1 LVGRKALIAI
11 LLSAL
16 SGGLLSAAFEPVG
29 KWWVVPIA
37 IAVHMYALS
46 LAKRKILSAFI
57 FALTLN
63 LIVLHWSSTFV
74 GSVPW
79 VILAFGLSFFYL
91 PLALVS
97 HWGMTAYPLIYIVME
112 ECRNR
117 FPFGGFGWVRIA
129 YTQAD
134 APISKIAAIGGA
146 SALSALAVL
155 MGLILF
161 YGAKREFS
169 LITFVPFLFLL
180 VPLTLSV
187 ISATNVLMI
196 QGNVPQMG
204 LDFNSRAKAVFT
216 NHFERTQE
224 ELAKDANVD
233 LVLWP
238 ENSVDVDPFLNQ
250 DVKQALDSI
259 QKPLIIGAILGK
271 GNNFLNTSI
280 LWGGELPPIYIKQ
293 HLTPF
298 GEYIPLR
305 SLASMISPYTDRVTD
320 FEPGQSQLLFT
331 IKEAVIAPIICFEL
345 VDDQLLHE
353 AALSSNILA
362 VQTNSATFGM
372 SAESAQQLSITRI
385 RAIEHGR
392 NIVSVSTTGY
402 SAVIDYQGKVLKKT
416 SMGTPDTI
424 RAEVDLLQGQTPRDK
439 AGDWALVGTLFMLLA
454 IARRAYA
461 LRR

>member
-1 LVGRKALIAI
+1 
-11 LLSAL
+11 
-16 SGGLLSAAFEPVG
+16 
-29 KWWVVPIA
+29 
-37 IAVHMYALS
+37 MYALS
-46 LAKRKILSAFI
+46 LTNRKILSTFI
-57 FALTLN
+57 FAATLN

-79 VILAFGLSFFYL
+79 IILALGLSIFYL

-97 HWGMTAYPLIYIVME
+97 RWGMTSYPLIFIMLE
-112 ECRNR
+112 EVRNR

-134 APISKIAAIGGA
+134 APFSKIAAIGGA
-146 SALSALAVL
+146 SGLSALAVL
-155 MGLILF
+155 SGLILYF
-161 YGAKREFS
+161 GAKREFS
-169 LITFVPFLFLL
+169 LITFLPFLLL
-180 VPLTLSV
+180 FVPVNLTV
-187 ISATNVLMI
+187 TSATNVLMV

-204 LDFNSRAKAVFT
+204 LDFNSRAKAVFN
-216 NHFERTQE
+216 NHFERTQV
-224 ELAKDANVD
+224 ELAKDSNVD
-233 LVLWP
+233 FVLWP
-238 ENSVDVDPFLNQ
+238 ENSVDVDPFVNQ
-250 DVKQALDSI
+250 DVKKALDSV

-271 GNNFLNTSI
+271 GNKFLNTSI

-305 SLASMISPYTDRVTD
+305 SLASLISPYTDRVTD
-320 FEPGQSQLLFT
+320 FEPGQAQVLF
-331 IKEAVIAPIICFEL
+331 KVKDAAIAPIICFEL

-372 SAESAQQLSITRI
+372 SAESAQQLSITRV

-402 SAVIDYQGKVLKKT
+402 SAVIDYQGKVLQQT
-416 SMGTPDTI
+416 SMGTADTI
-424 RAEVDLLQGQTPRDK
+424 RAEVDLLRGQTPRDK
-439 AGDWALVGTLFMLLA
+439 AGDWALIGVLFALML
-454 IARRAYA
+454 IARRAYT
-461 LRR
+461 

>member
-1 LVGRKALIAI
+1 
-11 LLSAL
+11 
-16 SGGLLSAAFEPVG
+16 
-29 KWWVVPIA
+29 
-37 IAVHMYALS
+37 MYALS
-46 LAKRKILSAFI
+46 LTNRKILSTFI
-57 FALTLN
+57 FAATLN

-79 VILAFGLSFFYL
+79 IILALGLSIFYL

-97 HWGMTAYPLIYIVME
+97 RWGMTSYPLIFIMLE
-112 ECRNR
+112 EVRNR

-134 APISKIAAIGGA
+134 APFSKIAAIGGA
-146 SALSALAVL
+146 SGLSALAVL
-155 MGLILF
+155 SGLILYF
-161 YGAKREFS
+161 GAKREFS
-169 LITFVPFLFLL
+169 LITFLPFLLL
-180 VPLTLSV
+180 FVPVNLTV
-187 ISATNVLMI
+187 TSATNVLMV

-204 LDFNSRAKAVFT
+204 LDFNSRAKAVFN
-216 NHFERTQE
+216 NHFERTQV
-224 ELAKDANVD
+224 ELAKDSNVD
-233 LVLWP
+233 FVLWP
-238 ENSVDVDPFLNQ
+238 ENSVDVDPFVNQ
-250 DVKQALDSI
+250 DVKKALDSVS
-259 QKPLIIGAILGK
+259 KPLIIGAILGK
-271 GNNFLNTSI
+271 GNKFLNTSI

-305 SLASMISPYTDRVTD
+305 SLASLISPYTDRVTD
-320 FEPGQSQLLFT
+320 FEPGQAQVLF
-331 IKEAVIAPIICFEL
+331 KVKDAVIAPIICFEL

-372 SAESAQQLSITRI
+372 SAESAQQLSITRV

-402 SAVIDYQGKVLKKT
+402 SAVIDYQGKVLQQT
-416 SMGTPDTI
+416 SMGTADTI

-439 AGDWALVGTLFMLLA
+439 AGDWALIGVLFALIL
-454 IARRAYA
+454 IARRAYT
-461 LRR
+461 

>member
-1 LVGRKALIAI
+1 LVAL
-11 LLSAL
+11 LLSGL
-16 SGGLLSAAFEPVG
+16 SGALLSAAYEPVG
-29 KWWVVPIA
+29 KWWVAPIA

-46 LAKRKILSAFI
+46 LTNRKILSTFI
-57 FALTLN
+57 FAATLN

-79 VILAFGLSFFYL
+79 IILALGLSIFYL

-97 HWGMTAYPLIYIVME
+97 RWGMTSYPLIFIMLE
-112 ECRNR
+112 EVRNR

-134 APISKIAAIGGA
+134 APFSKIAAIGGA
-146 SALSALAVL
+146 SGLSALAVL
-155 MGLILF
+155 SGLILYF
-161 YGAKREFS
+161 GAKREFS
-169 LITFVPFLFLL
+169 LITFLPFLLL
-180 VPLTLSV
+180 FVPVNLTV
-187 ISATNVLMI
+187 TSATNVLMV

-204 LDFNSRAKAVFT
+204 LDFNSRAKAVFN
-216 NHFERTQE
+216 NHFERTQV
-224 ELAKDANVD
+224 ELAKDSNVD
-233 LVLWP
+233 FVLWP
-238 ENSVDVDPFLNQ
+238 ENSVDVDPFVNQ
-250 DVKQALDSI
+250 DVKKALDSV

-271 GNNFLNTSI
+271 GNKFLNTSI

-305 SLASMISPYTDRVTD
+305 SLASLISPYTDRVTD
-320 FEPGQSQLLFT
+320 FEPGQAQVLF
-331 IKEAVIAPIICFEL
+331 KVKDAVIAPIICFEL

-372 SAESAQQLSITRI
+372 SAESAQQLSITRV

-402 SAVIDYQGKVLKKT
+402 SAVIDYQGKVLQQT
-416 SMGTPDTI
+416 SMGTADTI

-439 AGDWALVGTLFMLLA
+439 AGDWALIGVLFALIL
-454 IARRAYA
+454 IARRAYT
-461 LRR
+461 

>member
-1 LVGRKALIAI
+1 LVAL
-11 LLSAL
+11 LLSGL
-16 SGGLLSAAFEPVG
+16 SGALLSAAYEPVG
-29 KWWVVPIA
+29 KWWVAPIA

-46 LAKRKILSAFI
+46 LTNRKILSTFI
-57 FALTLN
+57 FAATLN

-79 VILAFGLSFFYL
+79 IILALGLSIFYL

-97 HWGMTAYPLIYIVME
+97 RWGMTSYPLIFIMLE
-112 ECRNR
+112 EVRNR

-134 APISKIAAIGGA
+134 APFSKIAAIGGA
-146 SALSALAVL
+146 SGLSALAVL
-155 MGLILF
+155 SGLILYF
-161 YGAKREFS
+161 GAKREFS
-169 LITFVPFLFLL
+169 LITFLPFLLL
-180 VPLTLSV
+180 FVPVNLTV
-187 ISATNVLMI
+187 TSATNVLMV

-204 LDFNSRAKAVFT
+204 LDFNSRAKAVFN
-216 NHFERTQE
+216 NHFERTQV
-224 ELAKDANVD
+224 ELAKDSNVD
-233 LVLWP
+233 FVLWP
-238 ENSVDVDPFLNQ
+238 ENSVDVDPFVNQ
-250 DVKQALDSI
+250 DVKKALDSV

-271 GNNFLNTSI
+271 GNKFLNTSI

-305 SLASMISPYTDRVTD
+305 SLASLISPYTDRVTD
-320 FEPGQSQLLFT
+320 FEPGQAQVLF
-331 IKEAVIAPIICFEL
+331 KVKDAAIAPIICFEL

-372 SAESAQQLSITRI
+372 SAESAQQLSITRV

-392 NIVSVSTTGY
+392 NVVSVSTTGY
-402 SAVIDYQGKVLKKT
+402 SAVFDYQGKVLQQT
-416 SMGTPDTI
+416 SMGTADTI
-424 RAEVDLLQGQTPRDK
+424 RAEVDLVEGQTPRDK
-439 AGDWALVGTLFMLLA
+439 AGDWALIGVLFALML
-454 IARRAYA
+454 IARRAYT
-461 LRR
+461 

>member
-1 LVGRKALIAI
+1 LVAL
-11 LLSAL
+11 LFSAL
-16 SGGLLSAAFEPVG
+16 SGALLSGAYEPVG
-29 KWWVVPIA
+29 KWWVAPIA

-46 LAKRKILSAFI
+46 LTNRKFLSTFI
-57 FALTLN
+57 FASTLN

-79 VILAFGLSFFYL
+79 IILAIGMALFYL

-97 HWGMTAYPLIYIVME
+97 RWGMSSYPLIFIIME
-112 ECRNR
+112 EVRNR

-134 APISKIAAIGGA
+134 APFAKIAAIGGA
-146 SALSALAVL
+146 SGLSALTVL
-155 MGLILF
+155 SGLILY
-161 YGAKREFS
+161 YGAMRKFS
-169 LITFVPFLFLL
+169 LITFVPFLLLL
-180 VPLTLSV
+180 VPVNLSV
-187 ISATNVLMI
+187 SAATNVLMI

-204 LDFNSRAKAVFT
+204 LDFNSRAKAVFN
-216 NHFERTQE
+216 NHFERTQV
-224 ELAKDANVD
+224 ELAKDSNVD
-233 LVLWP
+233 FVLWP
-238 ENSVDVDPFLNQ
+238 ENSVDVDPFTNE
-250 DVKQALDSI
+250 DVKQAIDSI
-259 QKPLIIGAILGK
+259 DKPLIIGAVLGK
-271 GNNFLNTSI
+271 GNKFLNASI

-305 SLASMISPYTDRVTD
+305 SLASLISPYTDRVTD
-320 FEPGQSQLLFT
+320 FEPGQSQVLFT
-331 IKEAVIAPIICFEL
+331 IKDAVIAPIICFEL

-353 AALSSNILA
+353 AARSSNILA

-372 SAESAQQLSITRI
+372 SAESAQQLSITRV

-402 SAVIDYQGKVLKKT
+402 SAVINHQGKVLQQT
-416 SMGTPDTI
+416 SMGTADTI
-424 RAEVDLLQGQTPRDK
+424 RAEVELLRGQTPRDR
-439 AGDWALVGTLFMLLA
+439 AGDWALIGTLFVLLVV
-454 IARRAYA
+454 ARRAYV